1 MSEEQN
7 NEPQLDLDI
16 CCPDENA
23 KAEPYHAIMFI
34 DDDGKTNGQLWG
46 MNGSLMLFDN
56 RLNAENILKALNNPK
71 LQLRGVTA
79 KHLEMLKSLEE
90 SGAAKLFVIVGVTVR
105 GQIEAIPL
113 AEHTEQR
120 SKAACPPPMP
130 PRA

>member
-1 MSEEQN
+1 MSEAQN
-7 NEPQLDLDI
+7 NENQLDLDI

-23 KAEPYHAIMFI
+23 KADPYYAIMFI

-56 RLNAENILKALNNPK
+56 RLNAENILKVLDNPK

-79 KHLEMLKSLEE
+79 KHLDMLKDLEE

-113 AEHTEQR
+113 AEHTVQR

>member
-7 NEPQLDLDI
+7 NDLQFDLDI

-34 DDDGKTNGQLWG
+34 DEDGKTNGQLWG

-56 RLNAENILKALNNPK
+56 SLNAQNILKALNNPK

-79 KHLEMLKSLEE
+79 QHLDMLKQLEA
-90 SGAAKLFVIVGVTVR
+90 SGSAKLFVIVGLTVL

-113 AEHTEQR
+113 AEHMEQC